1 MAKRQFKSRRSKK
14 IRVTVLKRDV
24 PDFKMLARALVELAE
39 DNCKMTIKIRILR
52 MVMLAWY
59 MIILGIEVSGRVKMS
74 NELRITGLFKSKT
87 GKIIGYTW
95 QIEENKK
102 TGKSK
107 SSDIIEW
114 IEQKGGRA
122 YILSSNNRIYC
133 SIRVL
138 SNGERTIQSSQNGTW
153 SNDLRD
159 LAVTT
164 K

>member
-1 MAKRQFKSRRSKK
+1 
-14 IRVTVLKRDV
+14 
-24 PDFKMLARALVELAE
+24 
-39 DNCKMTIKIRILR
+39 
-52 MVMLAWY
+52 
-59 MIILGIEVSGRVKMS
+59 MS

-95 QIEENKK
+95 QVEENKK

-107 SSDIIEW
+107 SSDLVEW

-122 YILSSNNRIYC
+122 YILIPSDGRIYC

-138 SNGERTIQSSQNGTW
+138 PSGERTIQSSKDGAW